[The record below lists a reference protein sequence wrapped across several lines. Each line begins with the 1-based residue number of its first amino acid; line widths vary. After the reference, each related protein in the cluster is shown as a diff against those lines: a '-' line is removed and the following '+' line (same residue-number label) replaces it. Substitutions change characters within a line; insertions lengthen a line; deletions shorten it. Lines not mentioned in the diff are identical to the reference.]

1 MDLRG
6 KDVQE
11 TSPFES
17 FLFWLKS
24 WAGPFCCE
32 GKTCEAYGQ
41 SLSGSILAKEST
53 VACPLRAQ
61 GRGCV
66 TGPANSPHCRAKIHV
81 WSKAGI
87 LLFLQIIPTSGFSN
101 LHLCKFRDRVVL
113 RPHRGNIKA
122 NQFAKE
128 EKKKQLLIFKR
139 DLGWGRG

>member
-1 MDLRG
+1 MGGSNERGSCKAMVRNKMDLRG

-61 GRGCV
+61 GRGYV
-66 TGPANSPHCRAKIHV
+66 TGQANSPHCRAKIHV

-87 LLFLQIIPTSGFSN
+87 SYFYRSFPHQAFQTCVCLSSGT
-101 LHLCKFRDRVVL
+101 
-113 RPHRGNIKA
+113 G
-122 NQFAKE
+122 
-128 EKKKQLLIFKR
+128 
-139 DLGWGRG
+139 